1 MSTEDEGV
9 RPGHDHEVGSLGE
22 EALRLFGA
30 LSGWV
35 SQHGADAQHGAEEV
49 VRQACESVQEMAQG
63 FEEHLAT
70 GAPECTWCP
79 ICRTVHVVR
88 SLSPEVTSHLSAAAA
103 SLLKAAAALMS
114 TAVPDSA
121 RGGAA
126 PRPARSAGSEEGP
139 GDERVQHIPLDDD
152 PVL

>member
-1 MSTEDEGV
+1 MSTEDEGA

-22 EALRLFGA
+22 EALRLLGA
-30 LSGWV
+30 VSGWV
-35 SQHGADAQHGAEEV
+35 SHHGADAQHGAEEV
-49 VRQACESVQEMAQG
+49 VRQACEGVQQVARG

-88 SLSPEVTSHLSAAAA
+88 SLSPEVTTHLGAAAS
-103 SLLKAAAALMS
+103 SLLKAAAALMA

-121 RGGAA
+121 RGGSGH
-126 PRPARSAGSEEGP
+126 RPAGGASEGS
-139 GDERVQHIPLDDD
+139 GDERVQHIPLDDE
-152 PVL
+152 PTP